1 MENEFNVFLDK
12 YGIDLSEG
20 QLRQIDVFE
29 QALIA
34 KNAVMNL
41 VSPKDEPLIRTRHIL
56 DSLAAVPVISRMLGG
71 NHAGA
76 GLAKIADCGSGAGFP
91 GIPLAIALPEMS
103 FSLFDSQNKRCVFL
117 NEAAALAGIK
127 NVQAFHE
134 RLGEGKP
141 QPVYDIM
148 TERAMGHLEDIMPLC
163 ARSLKKGGFF
173 LAWQSSAQV
182 NSDRPEVEKA
192 AKKAKLRLFG
202 SWSYR
207 LPAEENDRFILIY
220 VKI

>member
-1 MENEFNVFLDK
+1 MENVFNYFLDK
-12 YGIDLSEG
+12 YGIVLSEG
-20 QLRQIDVFE
+20 QRRQIDAFE

-56 DSLAAVPVISRMLGG
+56 DSLAAYPLIMKIKQ
-71 NHAGA
+71 GA
-76 GLAKIADCGSGAGFP
+76 CRIADCGSGAGFP
-91 GIPLAIALPEMS
+91 GIPLAIALPEMR

-127 NVQAFHE
+127 NAQAFHE

-163 ARSLKKGGFF
+163 SKSLKKGGFF
-173 LAWQSSAQV
+173 LAWQSAAQV
-182 NSDRPEVEKA
+182 NSARPEVDRA
-192 AKKAKLRLFG
+192 AKKAKMRPFG

-207 LPAEENDRFILIY
+207 LPAEENDRFILIF